1 MSTGG
6 KVSVWVWWRRIIK
19 AVRSYIERT
28 PMRDVGTAFALLM
41 VGKMLTRDGNIWQGT
56 WCMLLGVIVYIRAD
70 RSEERP

>member
-1 MSTGG
+1 MSAGG